1 MVGRFYYR
9 LRDVEAIKKM
19 TFREMLYWDEWE
31 DAIET
36 EQKRQSENVKK

>member
-19 TFREMLYWDEWE
+19 TFREMLYWNEWE
-31 DAIET
+31 DSIEK
-36 EQKRQSENVKK
+36 EQQRQVDSVK